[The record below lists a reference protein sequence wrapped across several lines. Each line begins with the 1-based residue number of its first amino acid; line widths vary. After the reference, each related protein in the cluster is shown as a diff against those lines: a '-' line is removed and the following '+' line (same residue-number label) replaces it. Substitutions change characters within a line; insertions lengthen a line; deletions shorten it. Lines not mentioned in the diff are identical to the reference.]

1 MCCDMYPWR
10 RRSYLEIS
18 FSHGQDDIVSR
29 RWKTAKAVCVTKTGL
44 EVAPGSKWYLNVNKT
59 KQKGSK
65 HQHIK
70 KPACVTRTKELH
82 KRQQQIVWVPAVT
95 KQPCHRGYP
104 RTVCFSLMLLH
115 IWWNILLYWLR
126 AKTPMSEASEKDFQ
140 NSETQKKQG
149 KKGILNTAG
158 LYQDKTWMNWKWSI
172 NTFFRV
178 TALIYSTV
186 FALWT

>member
-10 RRSYLEIS
+10 RWSYLEIS
-18 FSHGQDDIVSR
+18 FSRGQDDIESR

-65 HQHIK
+65 HQHIINQ
-70 KPACVTRTKELH
+70 PALQGQKSFIKDNSKLSEFPLSPSNPVIVVTH
-82 KRQQQIVWVPAVT
+82 
-95 KQPCHRGYP
+95 
-104 RTVCFSLMLLH
+104 VCFSLMLLH

-126 AKTPMSEASEKDFQ
+126 AKTPMSDANEKDFQ

-149 KKGILNTAG
+149 KKGILNAAG